1 MTYDSNNIFA
11 KILRGE
17 IPCQKIDEDEHTLSF
32 ADINPQAPVHILV
45 IPKGAYCDWAD
56 FAATASAV
64 EMAAFTKAI
73 HRVAELTGISK
84 TGYRVISNTGL
95 DSHQEVPHLHMHVLG
110 GGPVGPLLNIGVS
123 AMISSNELVFS
134 L

>member
-1 MTYDSNNIFA
+1 MTYDNNNIFA

-17 IPCQKIDEDEHTLSF
+17 IPCQKIDEDEYTLSF

-45 IPKGAYCDWAD
+45 IPKRAYCDWSE
-56 FAATASAV
+56 FAATASVV
-64 EMAAFTKAI
+64 EMAAFIKAI
-73 HRVAELTGISK
+73 HRVVELTGISK

-110 GGPVGPLLNIGVS
+110 GAPVGPLVLEKS
-123 AMISSNELVFS
+123 QL
-134 L
+134 